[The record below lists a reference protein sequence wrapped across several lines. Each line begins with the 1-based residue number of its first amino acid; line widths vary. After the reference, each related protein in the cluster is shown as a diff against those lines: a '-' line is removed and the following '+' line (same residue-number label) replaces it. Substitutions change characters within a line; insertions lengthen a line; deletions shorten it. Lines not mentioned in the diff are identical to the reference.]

1 MKMGSKWK
9 VLWVSLLAIV
19 MAGCPRS
26 HDVTGN
32 WQGTITPPQGKP
44 LRMILQ
50 VTHGD
55 SSSLKARIYS
65 IDQGPTGDWA
75 DLFTVQDSTVK
86 FSVGMIGLSYE
97 GKLSPG
103 GDTITGTWIQG
114 GRTPFTFEK
123 ATKETAWA
131 IPADPTQHMVQ
142 FVTVEPGVKLEV
154 LDWGGSGRPLVCV
167 PGLGDTAH
175 VY

>member
-19 MAGCPRS
+19 IAGCSRS

-44 LRMILQ
+44 LRMIPQ

-86 FSVGMIGLSYE
+86 FRS
-97 GKLSPG
+97 
-103 GDTITGTWIQG
+103 
-114 GRTPFTFEK
+114 
-123 ATKETAWA
+123 A
-131 IPADPTQHMVQ
+131 
-142 FVTVEPGVKLEV
+142 
-154 LDWGGSGRPLVCV
+154 
-167 PGLGDTAH
+167 
-175 VY
+175 